1 MSLNKTQRKKILEKL
16 ESLSETGHLEQEE
29 FLKIKA
35 LMSSK
40 IGLSFEMMEDDYW
53 KNYLEEDKFVFLKK
67 HRKCKSFSVSD
78 AKTYGSLIEGDNLP
92 ALFLLQN
99 IYKLEKNKVDLIYID
114 PPYNTTT
121 SGFIYNNDYRVKGEK
136 KGLCAVNDRDNF
148 RHSKWLSIMK
158 VRLELARNLLKR
170 TGLIAVS
177 IDDNELYHLKLLMD
191 DVFGSQCYKGTIIWQ
206 KGVGMWTRREITI
219 RKDHEYVLVYE
230 KVEKEARFNTFFK
243 SSEYVWMSMLTGGK
257 KGEYKPK
264 STLWY
269 PIFHKGEE
277 IWPVDSKGNKKTW
290 NISRERYLEEKKK
303 WNISFSKNKE
313 GNWMPKIRIK
323 QKKESY
329 LKSVEKF
336 NSGSGS
342 MQLQK
347 DLGSSDKFDYPKSIA
362 LIKHLIKHMAPKNGL
377 VLDFF
382 AGSGTTAC
390 AVAELNQ
397 EDGGERKF
405 VLVTNNDGD
414 DINKIGAKYCVFQD
428 VLYPRLERNKE
439 KYQLSCKIFIV
450 EEVKDYN
457 ETFISKKEDYSATCV
472 NLLSILDSKKSL
484 EYRKGIHK
492 NFVAEVAG
500 NKYSFVNQTSSD
512 ISAIN
517 MRFAFNL
524 RKLGS

>member
-16 ESLSETGHLEQEE
+16 ESLSEAGHLEQEE

-53 KNYLEEDKFVFLKK
+53 KNYLEKDKFVFLKK

-170 TGLIAVS
+170 TGLITVS

-191 DVFGSQCYKGTIIWQ
+191 DVFGSQCYKGTIVWEKGPGIWTNR
-206 KGVGMWTRREITI
+206 KTTI
-219 RKDHEYVLVYE
+219 RRDHEYVLVYE

-243 SSEYVWMSMLTGGK
+243 SSECVWMPVLKGGK
-257 KGEYKPK
+257 KGEYFSR

-269 PIFHKGEE
+269 PVFHKGKE
-277 IWPVDSKGNKKTW
+277 ILPVDSKGNKKLWT
-290 NISRERYLEEKKK
+290 ISKKKYFEEEKKG
-303 WNISFSKNKE
+303 NICFKKDRKGS
-313 GNWMPKIRIK
+313 WMPYRRKV
-323 QKKESY
+323 QEKESY
-329 LKSVEKF
+329 LKSIEKF
-336 NSGSGS
+336 GSGAGS
-342 MQLQK
+342 IQLQK
-347 DLGSSDKFDYPKSIA
+347 DLGSSDKFDYPKPIF
-362 LIKHLIKHMAPKNGL
+362 LIKYLIKHMVPKSGL

-382 AGSGTTAC
+382 AGSGTAAC
-390 AVAELNQ
+390 AVAELNK
-397 EDGGERKF
+397 EDGGGRKF
-405 VLVTNNDGD
+405 VLITNNDGD
-414 DINKIGAKYCVFQD
+414 DIKKVSTKYCVFRD
-428 VLYPRLERNKE
+428 VLYPRLEGNKE
-439 KYQLSCKIFIV
+439 KYQLSCKVFMIKR
-450 EEVKDYN
+450 VKSYD

-472 NLLSILDSKKSL
+472 HLLSVLDPKKSL

-500 NKYSFVNQTSSD
+500 NKYSFATQISSD
-512 ISAIN
+512 VSAIN

>member
-177 IDDNELYHLKLLMD
+177 IDNNELCHLKLLMD
-191 DVFGSQCYKGTIIWQ
+191 DIFGSQCCKGIIVWQ
-206 KGVGMWTRREITI
+206 KGSGIWVKRDTTI
-219 RKDHEYVLVYE
+219 RKQHEYVLVYE
-230 KVEKEARFNTFFK
+230 KVEKEARFKVFFK
-243 SSEYVWMSMLTGGK
+243 SLEYLWKPVLKSGK
-257 KGEYKPK
+257 MGVHNPK
-264 STLWY
+264 SPQWY
-269 PIFHKGEE
+269 PIFYKEKK
-277 IWPVDSKGNKKTW
+277 IWPVDSKGDKKLW
-290 NISRERYLEEKKK
+290 IIGEKKYFEEEKKG
-303 WNISFSKNKE
+303 NICFKE
-313 GNWMPKIRIK
+313 DRRGSWMPYRKIER
-323 QKKESY
+323 KKESY
-329 LKSVEKF
+329 LKSIEKF
-336 NSGSGS
+336 GSGNGS
-342 MQLQK
+342 IELQK
-347 DLGSSDKFDYPKSIA
+347 DLSIPDKFDYPKPIA
-362 LIKHLIKHMAPKNGL
+362 LIKHLIKHMVPKNGL
-377 VLDFF
+377 ILDFF

-414 DINKIGAKYCVFQD
+414 DIKKVGDKYCVFQD
-428 VLYPRLERNKE
+428 VLYPRLEGNKE
-439 KYQLSCKIFIV
+439 KYQLSCKVFMIKGV
-450 EEVKDYN
+450 RSYD
-457 ETFISKKEDYSATCV
+457 ETFISKREDYSATCV
-472 NLLSILDSKKSL
+472 NLLSVLDLKKSL

-500 NKYSFVNQTSSD
+500 NKYSFATQISSD
-512 ISAIN
+512 VSAIN